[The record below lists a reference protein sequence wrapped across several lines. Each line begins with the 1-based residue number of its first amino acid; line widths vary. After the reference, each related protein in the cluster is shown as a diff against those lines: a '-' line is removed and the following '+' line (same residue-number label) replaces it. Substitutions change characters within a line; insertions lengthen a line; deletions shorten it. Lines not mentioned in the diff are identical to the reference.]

1 MIDNTKGSIADRRKA
16 RKAENHEAKR
26 NRILDVAGEMFF
38 RQGYANTNLDEIALK
53 LGVKKP
59 FIYYY
64 FKDKLDIFET
74 LCVESSK
81 LTCEAFKA
89 NGTTGLS
96 PSERLSLGLN
106 ELILRYLQTFAGGA
120 LYYKEPSLLA
130 GDAAK
135 IVRENGLLLHADLLD
150 VLEDGRRAGEFHFE
164 DTKLTGLLIGGA
176 IGFMF
181 HWYRPDSKLPPD
193 ELADYM
199 VDDLMKI
206 VTSPPATASA
216 SRPGQQS

>member
-1 MIDNTKGSIADRRKA
+1 MPKGAQNTAAERRSA

-26 NRILDVAGEMFF
+26 NQILEVAGAMFF
-38 RQGYANTNLDEIALK
+38 RQGYANTSIDEIALE
-53 LGVKKP
+53 LGVRKP

-64 FKDKLDIFET
+64 FKDKLNIFET
-74 LCVESSK
+74 LCVESSN
-81 LTCEAFKA
+81 LTCTAFKETDA
-89 NGTTGLS
+89 PGLS
-96 PSERLSLGLN
+96 ASERLSRGLK

-130 GDAAK
+130 GDAAR
-135 IVRENGLLLHADLLD
+135 IVRENALLLHADLLEL
-150 VLEDGRRAGEFHFE
+150 LEDGRRAGEFHFE
-164 DTKLTGLLIGGA
+164 DTKLTALLIGGA

-181 HWYRPDSKLPPD
+181 HWYRPDSRLSPA

-206 VTSPPATASA
+206 VTVQPTAA
-216 SRPGQQS
+216 AAKR